1 MDQQPKVIYRADSSA
16 AESLRSM
23 KKKLCDLCDTYAG
36 RMVRVQTMDGGVYD
50 GIIRHREG
58 CVMYLEMSAPGYRA
72 FWNPFLPYNPYYNA
86 ILPLVLY
93 ELLVISLLF

>member
-1 MDQQPKVIYRADSSA
+1 MEKQPKVIYRADSTS

-23 KKKLCDLCDTYAG
+23 KKRLCEICDMYAG

-50 GIIRHREG
+50 GIIRHHEG
-58 CVMYLEMSAPGYRA
+58 CILYLELDAPGYRA
-72 FWNPFLPYNPYYNA
+72 FWNPFVPFNPYYNT

-93 ELLVISLLF
+93 ELLVISLLS